1 MKNAVPKI
9 PNWWKISGNWNSC
22 WIKIGKNKFWGSTSD
37 WTLDQTN
44 MFFPIYLTIV
54 GTIGNTYG
62 SGSWNSW
69 EQLSGTYRVRHH
81 SSWSK
86 FCRNSRC
93 RHVAMFSCNMASY
106 SIISCKSPGAIG
118 TRNTDTLMSL
128 ANVGAEIGFITIG
141 TLTKW
146 TFKFRAWKIK
156 QTIKQKFWWDEDIFG
171 VEKQAQ
177 DN

>member
-1 MKNAVPKI
+1 MQFRRTVVIQGANREH
-9 PNWWKISGNWNSC
+9 S
-22 WIKIGKNKFWGSTSD
+22 
-37 WTLDQTN
+37 
-44 MFFPIYLTIV
+44 IV

-86 FCRNSRC
+86 FCRNSWS
-93 RHVAMFSCNMASY
+93 RHIAMFSCNMASY

-141 TLTKW
+141 TLTKR
-146 TFKFRAWKIK
+146 TFEFRAWKIK
-156 QTIKQKFWWDEDIFG
+156 QTNNQTKILLRWDYFWCWKTGSRQLGMI
-171 VEKQAQ
+171 
-177 DN
+177 